1 MKLKLALLSCV
12 FGMSVAHAQV
22 SIYGIID
29 TSIQTY
35 NNGTERYTRA
45 ADSQYATSRIGFR
58 GTEDLGGGLR
68 AFFQLEG
75 QLNPSVGS
83 MGSSTTVTTNE
94 VFNRDSFV
102 GLGGSLGSIRMGRT
116 DVALVGET
124 DVFVSQAG
132 NFGFHPLNGTSV
144 ELGTDQ
150 KNVVRYDSPTIKGF
164 TLILG
169 QASNNSGATTDA
181 NTTQRGATL
190 RYELNNFKAAIGVQK
205 NDGAGVA
212 KRDTTTAGVAYDFGM
227 FSVGTAYAKGDNS
240 TTADFDSSSSVTS
253 IRVPL
258 KNKFAAHAVY
268 ATTKTGAS
276 STNNQGQGYTLVLTK
291 DLSKRTTLYAQYSKV
306 NNQANSS
313 MQMFNSTTA
322 PTTAGL
328 DTNSAGL
335 GISHRF

>member
-12 FGMSVAHAQV
+12 FGMSAAHAQV

-45 ADSQYATSRIGFR
+45 ADSQYATSRLGFR

-83 MGSSTTVTTNE
+83 MGSSTTVVTNE
-94 VFNRDSFV
+94 IFNRDSFV
-102 GLGGSLGSIRMGRT
+102 GLEGSLGSIRIGKT

-124 DVFVSQAG
+124 DVFISQAG

-150 KNVVRYDSPTIKGF
+150 KNVVRYGSPTIQGF

-169 QASNNSGATTDA
+169 QTSNNSGSTTDA

-190 RYELNNFKAAIGVQK
+190 RYELNNIKAAIGIQK

-212 KRDTTTAGVAYDFGM
+212 KRDTTTAGLAYNFGV
-227 FSVGTAYAKGDNS
+227 FSIGTAYAKGDNS

-258 KNKFAAHAVY
+258 INKFAAHAVY
-268 ATTKTGAS
+268 ATTKTGAR
-276 STNNQGQGYTLVLTK
+276 STDNQGQGYTLLLTK
-291 DLSKRTTLYAQYSKV
+291 DLSKRTTLYAQYSRV
-306 NNQANSS
+306 NNQSNSS
-313 MQMFNSTTA
+313 MRMFNATTA